1 MKTTFLINKPQKDGT
16 TALCTATAEEWIAVV
31 NGNRNLPTEQR
42 RYFIADCIEEGK
54 DIDRMIIEVP
64 YAEYR
69 RWNSC
74 HTMTERSRKAG
85 KKYQHLSLD
94 AALNEADEIALLE
107 CVGGAED
114 IEAAAIDEILM
125 EELKRQ
131 LSAWKPWAADMLEIY
146 LAGEKRTC
154 SSAMSAKYGV
164 SEQVIRKYKRQF
176 EEFIKNF
183 FEGVSF

>member
-1 MKTTFLINKPQKDGT
+1 MKNTFLINKPQKDGT
-16 TALCTATAEEWIAVV
+16 TALCTATAEEWIAVA

-94 AALNEADEIALLE
+94 AALNTPPYSPFSRMRSTKETRSSTRPILRTVSAKRSKSITVKDRNIMWRTIIPLSSTLE
-107 CVGGAED
+107 
-114 IEAAAIDEILM
+114 
-125 EELKRQ
+125 
-131 LSAWKPWAADMLEIY
+131 
-146 LAGEKRTC
+146 
-154 SSAMSAKYGV
+154 SSAESKRNSSGAPVKERLSR
-164 SEQVIRKYKRQF
+164 SEQKRS
-176 EEFIKNF
+176 KANTRA
-183 FEGVSF
+183 SMR

>member
-1 MKTTFLINKPQKDGT
+1 MKNTYLINKQQKDGT
-16 TALCTATAEEWIAVV
+16 TALCIATIEEWLAVV
-31 NGNRNLPTEQR
+31 NSNRNLPTEQR

-54 DIDRMIIEVP
+54 DIDRMIIEVT

-69 RWNSC
+69 RWNSR

-94 AALNEADEIALLE
+94 AALSETNEIALLE
-107 CVGGAED
+107 CLGGTED
-114 IEAAAIDEILM
+114 IEAIAIDEILM
-125 EELKRQ
+125 DELKRR
-131 LSAWKPWAADMLEIY
+131 LSAWKPWAMDMLESY
-146 LAGEKRTC
+146 LVGEKRTC
-154 SSAMSAKYGV
+154 SAAMAAKYGV

-176 EEFIKNF
+176 EEFIKKF